1 MRLARRDYE
10 RVLAFLEAAHAV
22 KGPSPFTPELL
33 DRLASI
39 ASCEAATFLE
49 HVPGRNDVSSC
60 VTWSGE
66 DPDVLIRQAADPAK
80 WASTRTA
87 ELTRRKSRSGG
98 PVVLADLFPRRLRAR
113 ADFNFNY
120 RDYGVADEIH
130 VDLDGAAK
138 WTAEV
143 AVFRDRDFGP
153 RERLIFELLRP
164 HLSALYRAAMLRRR
178 LAPATAAAE
187 SLTRREREV
196 VELVAEGLSNA
207 EIGRA
212 LVIAPST
219 VRKHLEH
226 VYEKLGVGSRT
237 AAVAKVRGG

>member
-98 PVVLADLFPRRLRAR
+98 PVVLADLFPRRLRR
-113 ADFNFNY
+113 RY
-120 RDYGVADEIH
+120 RFVVVDCEDVHRWGGTDTDWDNATHVNRLNMRRMLRYVVAH
-130 VDLDGAAK
+130 SDGA
-138 WTAEV
+138 
-143 AVFRDRDFGP
+143 
-153 RERLIFELLRP
+153 LR
-164 HLSALYRAAMLRRR
+164 
-178 LAPATAAAE
+178 
-187 SLTRREREV
+187 
-196 VELVAEGLSNA
+196 
-207 EIGRA
+207 
-212 LVIAPST
+212 
-219 VRKHLEH
+219 
-226 VYEKLGVGSRT
+226 
-237 AAVAKVRGG
+237 